1 MATENDTLPATVK
14 EAVDEIIAN
23 YKSLKPPFVCPID
36 RCAKPCLGL
45 MSLKHHLLKI
55 HKERLLHGG
64 TSDDALSDEASES
77 AQNSST
83 TRTPNTVKEQ
93 PGQSFSKRK

>member
-1 MATENDTLPATVK
+1 MASENDTLPATVK

-55 HKERLLHGG
+55 HKERLLQGG
-64 TSDDALSDEASES
+64 TSDDGMSDEASEPT
-77 AQNSST
+77 QNTPTSQN
-83 TRTPNTVKEQ
+83 PNTSKEQ
-93 PGQSFSKRK
+93 PGQSLTKRK